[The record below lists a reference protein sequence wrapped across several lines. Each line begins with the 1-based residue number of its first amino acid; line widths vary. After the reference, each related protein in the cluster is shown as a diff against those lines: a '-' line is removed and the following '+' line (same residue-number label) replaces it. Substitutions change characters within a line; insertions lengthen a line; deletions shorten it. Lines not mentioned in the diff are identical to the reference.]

1 LEFRNWNLEFR
12 NWNLE
17 FPIWNLDSC
26 DRALVL
32 G

>member
-1 LEFRNWNLEFR
+1 LEFGNWNLEFR